1 MRIGVAATPHV
12 AIPTLDWL
20 LTTSHELALIITQPD
35 RPAGRGRELAQSP
48 VSEWA
53 KIHEIACIKPLS
65 SADLK
70 GVVDDLDLVLT
81 VGYGVLLPEEILTL
95 PRFGFINLHFS
106 LLPAY
111 RGAAPV
117 QRALENGD
125 RLTGVTVFQ
134 LDKGMDT
141 GPVFSQLSAHIESSW
156 RSLELLDHLAHMGPE
171 ALEQSFNK
179 IAQGIEPESQAG
191 AASTAPKISKD
202 QAKIDWLNSA
212 EVVVNKIRAFYP
224 APCAWSLW
232 KGSPVKIT
240 QAITAD
246 IDLELT
252 PGQIYFHDNKL
263 FVGAGQSAVIELKS
277 IIPSGKNEM
286 SAADWARGAHLGG
299 GENFG

>member
-53 KIHEIACIKPLS
+53 NTHDITCIKPFS

-81 VGYGVLLPEEILTL
+81 VGYGVLLPEEILIL

-106 LLPAY
+106 LLPSY

-125 RLTGVTVFQ
+125 LVSGVTVFQ

-141 GPVFSQLSAHIESSW
+141 GPVFSQLSIDIESSW
-156 RSLELLDHLAHMGPE
+156 RSLELLEHLAHMGPE
-171 ALEQSFNK
+171 ALGQSFDK
-179 IAQGIEPESQAG
+179 IARGIQPEPQVGES
-191 AASTAPKISKD
+191 SNAPKISKD
-202 QAKIDWLNSA
+202 QAEIDWHNSA
-212 EVVVNKIRAFYP
+212 QVVINKIRAFYP

-232 KGSPVKIT
+232 NGNPIKIT

-246 IDLELT
+246 IDLKLT
-252 PGQIYFHDNKL
+252 PGQIHFQDNTL
-263 FVGAGQSAVIELKS
+263 FVGAGHSAAIELKS
-277 IIPSGKNEM
+277 LIPAGKNEM
-286 SAADWARGAHLGG
+286 PAADWARGARLSG